1 MEIVAVGQTHL
12 KGQKIVIFDKL
23 LSDLQDRPP
32 LCLANG
38 ARAAS
43 PARSAERNATRE
55 SQLASLVYGMSFSV
69 RGTRK
74 SPPSQPHNSS
84 SRGLKAKSPRLGRHQ
99 LAPKRMSSDLALSA
113 APNLIHPQLAHPKTN
128 FLYSFFYARAAQT
141 LSIRDRE
148 GNPFVHVLMP
158 MAATSDIVFQAM
170 LAFSGVVYEQQHS
183 SNLATT
189 TWEHYAQAIRSLK
202 HALTLYVD
210 HQVDRGAELVAT
222 VLLLL
227 ALEVSRADSDGHSF
241 RHLRACRE
249 LVSGAFAH
257 CPDPQLLGFLA
268 EYYLYNLSVLPS
280 SLIDELD
287 PIEEDIDFAF
297 RILLNNSIPATG
309 VLCGCAP
316 EMFRT
321 ISKATAISRRL
332 HDEFTSDAGPSV
344 ECLVERDNLY
354 NYVQSWLP
362 EHADEENTTIARV
375 YQTAL
380 LVLLLQAEP
389 GASDTVAMDALV
401 SNLISLLRMIP
412 VESHTTTVLAWPLA
426 TVAPCVKSGTD
437 QAFILQYLGAVVQK
451 YRFGNHRQTEQLLRL
466 IWSRR
471 DLAEQGPYCIPRA
484 MEVQGCR
491 FLLC

>member
-1 MEIVAVGQTHL
+1 M
-12 KGQKIVIFDKL
+12 
-23 LSDLQDRPP
+23 
-32 LCLANG
+32 
-38 ARAAS
+38 
-43 PARSAERNATRE
+43 
-55 SQLASLVYGMSFSV
+55 
-69 RGTRK
+69 
-74 SPPSQPHNSS
+74 
-84 SRGLKAKSPRLGRHQ
+84 
-99 LAPKRMSSDLALSA
+99 
-113 APNLIHPQLAHPKTN
+113 
-128 FLYSFFYARAAQT
+128 
-141 LSIRDRE
+141 
-148 GNPFVHVLMP
+148 
-158 MAATSDIVFQAM
+158 
-170 LAFSGVVYEQQHS
+170 
-183 SNLATT
+183 
-189 TWEHYAQAIRSLK
+189 
-202 HALTLYVD
+202 
-210 HQVDRGAELVAT
+210 
-222 VLLLL
+222 
-227 ALEVSRADSDGHSF
+227 
-241 RHLRACRE
+241 
-249 LVSGAFAH
+249 SGAFAH

-332 HDEFTSDAGPSV
+332 HDEFTSDAGSSV